1 MPIKILLLFKVVL
14 SDKAQADGLGVSLM
28 ERLALRHPERV
39 ALLSTQY
46 RSNEL
51 ISGWSSSMFYNGML
65 QADSSVA
72 RFESILSS
80 LQSSTSRPLTALGTS
95 CFFVKINFMFGSSRG
110 GLGVERLLHKKHDCA
125 GGSIPAWGIAPFICM
140 L

>member
-80 LQSSTSRPLTALGTS
+80 LQSSTSRPLTALGTAG
-95 CFFVKINFMFGSSRG
+95 FFVQLILCSDPA
-110 GLGVERLLHKKHDCA
+110 VV
-125 GGSIPAWGIAPFICM
+125 AWG
-140 L
+140 